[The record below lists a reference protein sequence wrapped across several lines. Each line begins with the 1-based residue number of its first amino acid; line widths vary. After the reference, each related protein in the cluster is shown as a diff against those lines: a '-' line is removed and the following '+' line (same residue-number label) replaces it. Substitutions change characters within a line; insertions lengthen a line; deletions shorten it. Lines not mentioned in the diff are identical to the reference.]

1 MEDFPQKLAEK
12 LAERKD
18 ADALR
23 SLKVAPGLVDFS
35 SNDYLGL
42 AGNEG
47 IYSWAGQLVAGAS
60 GVLNGATGSR
70 LLTGNY
76 ELYTRLEALLEQ
88 VHGAPALV
96 FNSGYDANM
105 GFFASVPQRGD
116 IVFYDEYAHASIR
129 DGIRMGL
136 ARSYKFRHNDLEG
149 LKAQI
154 KKNTAEPGKKSE
166 GRINPAEVYVVT
178 ESVFSMDG
186 DSPDL
191 SAMVKLC
198 KAFGCRLVVD
208 EAHALGVQGT
218 GAGGMLMEMGLQGQV
233 FARIITFG
241 KALGAHGA
249 AIIGEQMLKDYLLNF
264 ARSFIYTTA
273 LSPHSVATLLA
284 AHHFVATE
292 SGLEKQKELRDN
304 IGIFRQTV
312 SSLQLEKYF
321 IASNSPIHS
330 CLIPGNTN
338 VKKASEQLR
347 QKGFD
352 VRPILSPTVPAG
364 QERLRFCLH
373 SFNTRA
379 QMEHALET
387 LQLILD

>member
-1 MEDFPQKLAEK
+1 MDDFPQKLAEK
-12 LAERKD
+12 LAERK
-18 ADALR
+18 AVDALR
-23 SLKVAPGLVDFS
+23 SLKEPAGLVDFS

-47 IYSWAGQLVAGAS
+47 IYSWADQLMDSAS
-60 GVLNGATGSR
+60 GILNGATGSR

-76 ELYTRLEALLEQ
+76 ELYATLESLLEGL
-88 VHGAPALV
+88 HGAPALV

-116 IVFYDEYAHASIR
+116 IVYYDEYAHASIR

-136 ARSYKFRHNDLEG
+136 AKSYRFRHNDLKELQVQLENVTG
-149 LKAQI
+149 SAG
-154 KKNTAEPGKKSE
+154 KKNGVGIGSS
-166 GRINPAEVYVVT
+166 EVYVVT

-186 DSPDL
+186 DSPDFG
-191 SAMVKLC
+191 AMVKLC
-198 KAFGCRLVVD
+198 QGLGCRLVVD

-218 GAGGMLMEMGLQGQV
+218 GARGMLQELGLHGQA

-241 KALGAHGA
+241 KSLGAHGA
-249 AIIGEQMLKDYLLNF
+249 AIIGDRMLKDYLLNF

-273 LSPHSVATLLA
+273 MPPHSVATLLA
-284 AHHFVATE
+284 AHHYLATG
-292 SGLEKQKELRDN
+292 SGLKKQKELREN
-304 IGIFRQTV
+304 ISIFRQAIIT
-312 SSLQLEKYF
+312 LKLEKYF
-321 IASNSPIHS
+321 IPSHSGIHC
-330 CLIPGNTN
+330 CLMPGNT
-338 VKKASEQLR
+338 VVRQASEHLK

-373 SFNTRA
+373 SFNTRTEM
-379 QMEHALET
+379 QQVLEV
-387 LQLILD
+387 LQILLD

>member
-12 LAERKD
+12 LAERKN

-23 SLKVAPGLVDFS
+23 SLKEAPGLVDFS

-70 LLTGNY
+70 LLTGNH
-76 ELYTRLEALLEQ
+76 ELYTRLEALLERL
-88 VHGAPALV
+88 HGAPALV

-136 ARSYKFRHNDLEG
+136 ARSYKFSHNDLEG
-149 LKAQI
+149 LEAQI
-154 KKNTAEPGKKSE
+154 KRNTREPGIKSE

-191 SAMVKLC
+191 SAIVKLC
-198 KAFGCRLVVD
+198 KTFGCRLVVD
-208 EAHALGVQGT
+208 EAHALGVHGK
-218 GAGGMLMEMGLQGQV
+218 GAVGMLQELGLQGQV

-249 AIIGEQMLKDYLLNF
+249 AIIGGQLLKDYLLNF

-284 AHHFVATE
+284 AHHFIATE
-292 SGLEKQKELRDN
+292 SGFDKQRELREN
-304 IGIFRQTV
+304 IGIFRKALST
-312 SSLQLEKYF
+312 LNLEKYF
-321 IASNSPIHS
+321 IASNSPIHC
-330 CLIPGNTN
+330 CLIPGNSI
-338 VKKASEQLR
+338 VKQASEELR
-347 QKGFD
+347 QKGYD
-352 VRPILSPTVPAG
+352 VRPILSPTVPQG

-379 QMEHALET
+379 QMENALET
-387 LQLILD
+387 LQSILE